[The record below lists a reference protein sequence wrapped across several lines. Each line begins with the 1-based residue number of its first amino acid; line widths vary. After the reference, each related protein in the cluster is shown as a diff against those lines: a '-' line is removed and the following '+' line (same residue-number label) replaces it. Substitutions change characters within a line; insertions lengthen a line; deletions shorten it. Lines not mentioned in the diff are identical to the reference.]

1 MAHATLEL
9 PATEA
14 DRKIIKI
21 MYRKEVATV
30 QEIEKSLRRSVD
42 SAGKSVSKLLNR
54 SLVRLVKNGNLKKS
68 RGDKFKYLNGRMA

>member
-21 MYRKEVATV
+21 MYRKEVANV
-30 QEIEKSLRRSVD
+30 REIEESLRRSVD
-42 SAGKSVSKLLNR
+42 SAGKSVTKLLNS
-54 SLVRLVKNGNLKKS
+54 SLGRLVKNGNLKKG
-68 RGDKFKYLNGRMA
+68 RGDKFKYVNGKMA